1 VCFWKQKRTIL
12 IDAAKKW
19 QRKLVRIYWSVN
31 PQDKP
36 ITLKLGNC
44 NMTINPIIA
53 TPSVEVG
60 NLRISKQILDK
71 IIWLIENPEK
81 KVSLCVSSVLVQS
94 RKIEAL

>member
-1 VCFWKQKRTIL
+1 
-12 IDAAKKW
+12 
-19 QRKLVRIYWSVN
+19 
-31 PQDKP
+31 
-36 ITLKLGNC
+36 
-44 NMTINPIIA
+44 MTINPIIA